1 MNIVNFTPVTALT
14 GGLLIGLSV
23 ALFFIL
29 NGRMIGI
36 SGIASNFLISK
47 DNRIDNFLF
56 LVGLI
61 LGPFIYNLI
70 SGKEINISISNSLI
84 LLITAGAMVGFGTR
98 LSSGCT
104 SGHGI
109 SGIASNFLVSKN
121 NRIENFLFLVGLIL
135 GPLIYNLILGKEI
148 NISISNSLI
157 LLIVGGTLVGFGT
170 RLSSGCTS
178 GHGISGISRFSLR
191 SIIATITFMIV
202 GILTVL
208 ITGIL

>member
-1 MNIVNFTPVTALT
+1 MNIVNFTPVSALT

-23 ALFFIL
+23 ALFFTL
-29 NGRMIGI
+29 NGRMI
-36 SGIASNFLISK
+36 
-47 DNRIDNFLF
+47 
-56 LVGLI
+56 
-61 LGPFIYNLI
+61 
-70 SGKEINISISNSLI
+70 
-84 LLITAGAMVGFGTR
+84 
-98 LSSGCT
+98 
-104 SGHGI
+104 GI

-121 NRIENFLFLVGLIL
+121 NRIDNFLFLVGLIL

-148 NISISNSLI
+148 NISISSSLI
-157 LLIVGGTLVGFGT
+157 LLIIAGTMVGFGT

>member
-1 MNIVNFTPVTALT
+1 MNIVNFTPISALT

-61 LGPFIYNLI
+61 LGPLIYNLI
-70 SGKEINISISNSLI
+70 SDKAINISISNSLI

-109 SGIASNFLVSKN
+109 SGI
-121 NRIENFLFLVGLIL
+121 
-135 GPLIYNLILGKEI
+135 
-148 NISISNSLI
+148 
-157 LLIVGGTLVGFGT
+157 
-170 RLSSGCTS
+170 
-178 GHGISGISRFSLR
+178 SRFSLR
-191 SIIATITFMIV
+191 SIIATITFMLV

>member
-1 MNIVNFTPVTALT
+1 MNIVNFTPISALT
-14 GGLLIGLSV
+14 GGLLIGLAV

-36 SGIASNFLISK
+36 S
-47 DNRIDNFLF
+47 R
-56 LVGLI
+56 
-61 LGPFIYNLI
+61 
-70 SGKEINISISNSLI
+70 
-84 LLITAGAMVGFGTR
+84 
-98 LSSGCT
+98 
-104 SGHGI
+104 
-109 SGIASNFLVSKN
+109 IASNFLVSKN

-148 NISISNSLI
+148 NISISSSLI
-157 LLIVGGTLVGFGT
+157 LLIIGGTLVGFGT
-170 RLSSGCTS
+170 RLSDGCTS

-208 ITGIL
+208 ITGTL

>member
-1 MNIVNFTPVTALT
+1 MNIVNFTPISALT

-36 SGIASNFLISK
+36 SGIASNFLVSK
-47 DNRIDNFLF
+47 NNRIDNFLF
-56 LVGLI
+56 LIGII
-61 LGPFIYNLI
+61 LGPLIYNLI

-84 LLITAGAMVGFGTR
+84 LLIIAGAM
-98 LSSGCT
+98 
-104 SGHGI
+104 
-109 SGIASNFLVSKN
+109 
-121 NRIENFLFLVGLIL
+121 
-135 GPLIYNLILGKEI
+135 
-148 NISISNSLI
+148 
-157 LLIVGGTLVGFGT
+157 VGFGT

-202 GILTVL
+202 GMLTVL
-208 ITGIL
+208 VTGIL

>member
-1 MNIVNFTPVTALT
+1 MNIVNFTPITALT

-29 NGRMIGI
+29 NGRMIGV
-36 SGIASNFLISK
+36 SGMASNFLISK
-47 DNRIDNFLF
+47 ENRIENLFF

-61 LGPFIYNLI
+61 LGPSIYTFFLDQ
-70 SGKEINISISNSLI
+70 EIQITISNSLF
-84 LLITAGAMVGFGTR
+84 LLIGGGA
-98 LSSGCT
+98 
-104 SGHGI
+104 
-109 SGIASNFLVSKN
+109 
-121 NRIENFLFLVGLIL
+121 
-135 GPLIYNLILGKEI
+135 
-148 NISISNSLI
+148 
-157 LLIVGGTLVGFGT
+157 LVGFGT

-208 ITGIL
+208 ITNIL

>member
-1 MNIVNFTPVTALT
+1 MNIVNFTPITALT

-61 LGPFIYNLI
+61 LGPLIYNLI

-98 LSSGCT
+98 LSG
-104 SGHGI
+104 
-109 SGIASNFLVSKN
+109 
-121 NRIENFLFLVGLIL
+121 
-135 GPLIYNLILGKEI
+135 
-148 NISISNSLI
+148 
-157 LLIVGGTLVGFGT
+157 
-170 RLSSGCTS
+170 GCTS

-191 SIIATITFMIV
+191 SIIATITFMLV

>member
-1 MNIVNFTPVTALT
+1 MNVVNFTPITALS
-14 GGLLIGLSV
+14 GGLLIGMSV

-29 NGRMIGI
+29 KGRMIGI
-36 SGIASNFLISK
+36 SGIASNFLVSK
-47 DNRIDNFLF
+47 D
-56 LVGLI
+56 
-61 LGPFIYNLI
+61 
-70 SGKEINISISNSLI
+70 
-84 LLITAGAMVGFGTR
+84 
-98 LSSGCT
+98 
-104 SGHGI
+104 
-109 SGIASNFLVSKN
+109 

-135 GPLIYNLILGKEI
+135 GPLIYNLISGKEI
-148 NISISNSLI
+148 NISISNSLF
-157 LLIVGGTLVGFGT
+157 LLIIAGAMVGFGT

>member
-1 MNIVNFTPVTALT
+1 MNIVNFTPITALT

-29 NGRMIGI
+29 NGRMIGV

-47 DNRIDNFLF
+47 ENRIENLFF

-61 LGPFIYNLI
+61 LGPSVYTFFL
-70 SGKEINISISNSLI
+70 GQEIQITISNSLF
-84 LLITAGAMVGFGTR
+84 LLIGGGA
-98 LSSGCT
+98 
-104 SGHGI
+104 
-109 SGIASNFLVSKN
+109 
-121 NRIENFLFLVGLIL
+121 
-135 GPLIYNLILGKEI
+135 
-148 NISISNSLI
+148 
-157 LLIVGGTLVGFGT
+157 LVGFGT
-170 RLSSGCTS
+170 KLSSGCTS

-208 ITGIL
+208 ITNIL

>member
-36 SGIASNFLISK
+36 SGIASNFLVSK
-47 DNRIDNFLF
+47 NNRIDNFLF
-56 LVGLI
+56 LIGLI
-61 LGPFIYNLI
+61 LGPLIYNLI
-70 SGKEINISISNSLI
+70 SGKEINISISSSLI
-84 LLITAGAMVGFGTR
+84 LLI
-98 LSSGCT
+98 
-104 SGHGI
+104 I
-109 SGIASNFLVSKN
+109 
-121 NRIENFLFLVGLIL
+121 
-135 GPLIYNLILGKEI
+135 
-148 NISISNSLI
+148 
-157 LLIVGGTLVGFGT
+157 GGSLVGFGT

-208 ITGIL
+208 VTGIL